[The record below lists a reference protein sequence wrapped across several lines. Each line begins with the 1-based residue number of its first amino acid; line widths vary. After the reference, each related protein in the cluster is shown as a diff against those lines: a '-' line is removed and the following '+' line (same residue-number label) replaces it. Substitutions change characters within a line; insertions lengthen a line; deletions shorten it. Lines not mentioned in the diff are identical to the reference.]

1 MIMRKCIKC
10 NLFFDEDDDLNEENI
25 CEKCERKSEMGKK
38 KKKNKNQK
46 VFNGGIQK
54 TVGKGN
60 NTNNNDNEAWE
71 VKIDCVT
78 ECSKAPT
85 EITVWMMPLVKEQI
99 EALMTEYKNIE
110 WLAYLIGNW
119 VDDRTPVVKELFIP
133 EQKVSSAAVNNIN
146 CPEHNE
152 INVIGVIHSHHT
164 MHHKFSQIDD
174 DWINQNHNISLVVSH
189 TGMEGQVRWKTPCGS
204 LKTVEGKTKLWYDV
218 EFDKEDFIKK
228 AKEKIKENS
237 YTDSKWN
244 QRWNNKYSAQQESYM
259 NGNSVKTDVEKD
271 KKETKED
278 DTINNSSSDKEDDT
292 PWEVEI
298 KEEDFA
304 DGFDEAET
312 LKDALTAYEEEMTD
326 ISKATIPKV
335 KQTKKEEGTFVPHAK

>member
-1 MIMRKCIKC
+1 MRRCEKCY
-10 NLFFDEDDDLNEENI
+10 LYFDEKNDLNEENL
-25 CEKCERKSEMGKK
+25 CKECERKSEMGKK
-38 KKKNKNQK
+38 KNKSG
-46 VFNGGIQK
+46 VQK

-78 ECSKAPT
+78 ECSKAPS

-119 VDDRTPVVKELFIP
+119 VDDKTPVVKELFIP
-133 EQKVSSAAVNNIN
+133 EQKVSSAAVNDIN

-152 INVIGVIHSHHT
+152 INVIGVVHSHHN

-204 LKTVEGKTKLWYDV
+204 LKTVEAKTKLWYDV

-228 AKEKIKENS
+228 AKEKIKENTYS
-237 YTDSKWN
+237 SGSGWN
-244 QRWNNKYSAQQESYM
+244 KWNNKYSPQQESYM
-259 NGNSVKTDVEKD
+259 NGNSVKTVVEND
-271 KKETKED
+271 KNETIEE
-278 DTINNSSSDKEDDT
+278 DTINNSDTEEDI
-292 PWEVEI
+292 PWEVEM
-298 KEEDFA
+298 
-304 DGFDEAET
+304 DGSDFDEAET
-312 LKDALTAYEEEMTD
+312 LKDALTAYEEEITD

-335 KQTKKEEGTFVPHAK
+335 KQTSVQHAK